1 MSNNTNK
8 KQVSPL
14 RSKQFARMENT
25 VQTLQRNICFDIF
38 ERTHSRRKPACDDL
52 VFSSAAE

>member
-25 VQTLQRNICFDIF
+25 VQALQRNICFDIF
-38 ERTHSRRKPACDDL
+38 ECIHSRRKPACDDL